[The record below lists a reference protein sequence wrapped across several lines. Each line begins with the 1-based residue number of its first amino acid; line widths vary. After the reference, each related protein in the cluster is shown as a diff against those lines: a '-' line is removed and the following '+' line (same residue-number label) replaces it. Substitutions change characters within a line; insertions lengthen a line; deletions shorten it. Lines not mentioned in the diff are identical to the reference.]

1 MGKHIEVFV
10 PHMVTTVLEQKGGHW
25 LSPSRMMKYQAILTE
40 QDDVTLKTTNLLN
53 SAVFL
58 GTVPEEGPLEH
69 NCVEIIEHT
78 HASRED
84 LKDVPLERYDW
95 ELFTDGSSFVE
106 NGTRYAGYAVTTLK
120 TVIEAKPL
128 PPETLTQRA
137 ELIALPRALELSE
150 GKMVNIWTDSKY
162 AFGVVHVHGAL
173 WKERGL
179 LSSQGANIRY
189 QEEVLNLINAVQ
201 KPKQVAIMHCKAH
214 QGGTLKISEGNR
226 LADRAARQIA
236 QEVWNVTALVPL
248 KLNFEVF
255 WCGTDR
261 WHWKILSTTFSQ
273 VVWEKISDSGQSQE
287 IYVDTTRD
295 NTGLKAGWK
304 GKAYFEG
311 RKYCEHDFQ
320 MLFAPCCH
328 QCGEFIIG
336 RVIKAINNS
345 WHPECFCCDICQQVL
360 ADIGFVKNAGRHLCR
375 PCHNREKARG
385 LGKYICQKCH
395 AIIDEQPL
403 IFKNDPYHP
412 DHFNCANCGKELT
425 ADARELKG
433 ELYCLPC
440 HDKMGVPIC
449 GACRRPIEGRVVNAM
464 GKQWHVEHFVCAK
477 CEKPFLGHRHYER
490 KGLAYCETH
499 YNQLFGD
506 VCFHCNRVI
515 EGDVVSA
522 LNKAWCVNC
531 FACSTCNTKLTLKNK
546 FVEFDMKPVCKKC
559 YEKFPLELKKR
570 LKKLA
575 ETLGRK

>member
-1 MGKHIEVFV
+1 M
-10 PHMVTTVLEQKGGHW
+10 TALQ
-25 LSPSRMMKYQAILTE
+25 
-40 QDDVTLKTTNLLN
+40 LK
-53 SAVFL
+53 
-58 GTVPEEGPLEH
+58 
-69 NCVEIIEHT
+69 
-78 HASRED
+78 
-84 LKDVPLERYDW
+84 
-95 ELFTDGSSFVE
+95 
-106 NGTRYAGYAVTTLK
+106 
-120 TVIEAKPL
+120 
-128 PPETLTQRA
+128 
-137 ELIALPRALELSE
+137 ELSQS
-150 GKMVNIWTDSKY
+150 GLYRRRRDRPDSVGQP
-162 AFGVVHVHGAL
+162 A
-173 WKERGL
+173 W
-179 LSSQGANIRY
+179 
-189 QEEVLNLINAVQ
+189 QEEKLSNMANALAN
-201 KPKQVAIMHCKAH
+201 AICERCR
-214 QGGTLKISEGNR
+214 GGF
-226 LADRAARQIA
+226 APA
-236 QEVWNVTALVPL
+236 
-248 KLNFEVF
+248 
-255 WCGTDR
+255 
-261 WHWKILSTTFSQ
+261 
-273 VVWEKISDSGQSQE
+273 EKIVNSNGELYHEQCFVCAQCFQQFPE
-287 IYVDTTRD
+287 
-295 NTGLKAGWK
+295 GLF
-304 GKAYFEG
+304 YEFEG

-336 RVIKAINNS
+336 RVIKAMNNS

-531 FACSTCNTKLTLKNK
+531 FACSTCNTKLTLKDK
-546 FVEFDMKPVCKKC
+546 FVEIDLKPVCKHC
-559 YEKFPLELKKR
+559 YEKMPDEFKRRLAKREREAKDKEKQKK
-570 LKKLA
+570 KKPICL
-575 ETLGRK
+575 

>member
-1 MGKHIEVFV
+1 M
-10 PHMVTTVLEQKGGHW
+10 
-25 LSPSRMMKYQAILTE
+25 
-40 QDDVTLKTTNLLN
+40 
-53 SAVFL
+53 L
-58 GTVPEEGPLEH
+58 GVAGMTGSIANALA
-69 NCVEIIEHT
+69 NATC
-78 HASRED
+78 
-84 LKDVPLERYDW
+84 ER
-95 ELFTDGSSFVE
+95 
-106 NGTRYAGYAVTTLK
+106 
-120 TVIEAKPL
+120 
-128 PPETLTQRA
+128 
-137 ELIALPRALELSE
+137 
-150 GKMVNIWTDSKY
+150 
-162 AFGVVHVHGAL
+162 
-173 WKERGL
+173 
-179 LSSQGANIRY
+179 
-189 QEEVLNLINAVQ
+189 
-201 KPKQVAIMHCKAH
+201 CKS
-214 QGGTLKISEGNR
+214 GF
-226 LADRAARQIA
+226 AA
-236 QEVWNVTALVPL
+236 T
-248 KLNFEVF
+248 
-255 WCGTDR
+255 
-261 WHWKILSTTFSQ
+261 
-273 VVWEKISDSGQSQE
+273 EKIVNSNGELYHEQCFVCAQCFQQFPE
-287 IYVDTTRD
+287 
-295 NTGLKAGWK
+295 GLFYEAGHPRVGNK
-304 GKAYFEG
+304 PFFHPSEVTSLFFLQFEG

-336 RVIKAINNS
+336 RVIKAMNNS
-345 WHPECFCCDICQQVL
+345 WHPDCFCCDICQAVL
-360 ADIGFVKNAGRHLCR
+360 ADVGFVKNAGRHLCR

-395 AIIDEQPL
+395 AIIEEQPL

-412 DHFNCANCGKELT
+412 DHFNCNNCGKELT

-506 VCFHCNRVI
+506 VCYHCNRVI

-522 LNKAWCVNC
+522 LNKAWCVTC
-531 FACSTCNTKLTLKNK
+531 FSCSTCNTKLTLKDKFVEIDLRPVCKHCYERMPEELKRRLARRERDGKDRKKKPAVCLNK

-575 ETLGRK
+575 ESLGRK

>member
-1 MGKHIEVFV
+1 MKVRNQHSNRLHCKVYQ
-10 PHMVTTVLEQKGGHW
+10 HCCRCRHCD
-25 LSPSRMMKYQAILTE
+25 KYQ
-40 QDDVTLKTTNLLN
+40 
-53 SAVFL
+53 
-58 GTVPEEGPLEH
+58 
-69 NCVEIIEHT
+69 
-78 HASRED
+78 
-84 LKDVPLERYDW
+84 
-95 ELFTDGSSFVE
+95 
-106 NGTRYAGYAVTTLK
+106 
-120 TVIEAKPL
+120 
-128 PPETLTQRA
+128 
-137 ELIALPRALELSE
+137 LI
-150 GKMVNIWTDSKY
+150 KC
-162 AFGVVHVHGAL
+162 GA
-173 WKERGL
+173 GL
-179 LSSQGANIRY
+179 LSQVFFFRKPPEICHSCSGCIAHHVPDMNLLQLKELSQSDLYRRRQERHDSFGTAGLETRKLSNMANA
-189 QEEVLNLINAVQ
+189 LANA
-201 KPKQVAIMHCKAH
+201 MCERCKSGFAPAERIVNSNGELYH
-214 QGGTLKISEGNR
+214 EQCFVCAQCFQQFPEG
-226 LADRAARQIA
+226 LFY
-236 QEVWNVTALVPL
+236 E
-248 KLNFEVF
+248 
-255 WCGTDR
+255 
-261 WHWKILSTTFSQ
+261 
-273 VVWEKISDSGQSQE
+273 
-287 IYVDTTRD
+287 
-295 NTGLKAGWK
+295 
-304 GKAYFEG
+304 FEG

-336 RVIKAINNS
+336 RVIKAMNNS
-345 WHPECFCCDICQQVL
+345 WHPECFCCDLCQQIL

-412 DHFNCANCGKELT
+412 DHFNCVNCGKELT
-425 ADARELKG
+425 AEARELKG

-506 VCFHCNRVI
+506 VCYHCNRVI

-575 ETLGRK
+575 ESAGRK

>member
-1 MGKHIEVFV
+1 MTALQLKELSYSGLYRRRRDRPDSLGLHGL
-10 PHMVTTVLEQKGGHW
+10 PEQKLRLLGSFLFW
-25 LSPSRMMKYQAILTE
+25 L
-40 QDDVTLKTTNLLN
+40 VLN
-53 SAVFL
+53 SSKDFGRMDFQSGGQSYVI
-58 GTVPEEGPLEH
+58 PENEEISHTRENVYNDHGNEGERVVSKLQRRH
-69 NCVEIIEHT
+69 SDVKIYKEICDFY
-78 HASRED
+78 ARFNMANA
-84 LKDVPLERYDW
+84 LANALCERC
-95 ELFTDGSSFVE
+95 
-106 NGTRYAGYAVTTLK
+106 
-120 TVIEAKPL
+120 
-128 PPETLTQRA
+128 
-137 ELIALPRALELSE
+137 
-150 GKMVNIWTDSKY
+150 
-162 AFGVVHVHGAL
+162 
-173 WKERGL
+173 RG
-179 LSSQGANIRY
+179 GFAP
-189 QEEVLNLINAVQ
+189 A
-201 KPKQVAIMHCKAH
+201 
-214 QGGTLKISEGNR
+214 
-226 LADRAARQIA
+226 
-236 QEVWNVTALVPL
+236 
-248 KLNFEVF
+248 
-255 WCGTDR
+255 
-261 WHWKILSTTFSQ
+261 
-273 VVWEKISDSGQSQE
+273 EKIVNSNGELYHEQCFVCAQCFQQFPE
-287 IYVDTTRD
+287 
-295 NTGLKAGWK
+295 GLF
-304 GKAYFEG
+304 YEFEG

-336 RVIKAINNS
+336 RVIKAMNNS

-515 EGDVVSA
+515 EGDGEP
-522 LNKAWCVNC
+522 LD
-531 FACSTCNTKLTLKNK
+531 K
-546 FVEFDMKPVCKKC
+546 FVEIDLKPVCKHC
-559 YEKFPLELKKR
+559 YEKIPEELKRRLAKR
-570 LKKLA
+570 EREAKEKDKHKKKKPVCL
-575 ETLGRK
+575 

>member
-1 MGKHIEVFV
+1 MKRSPRQPGMGSTGLLAARTRGLCPGHSAGTATSRSTRSFATFMRNSTWPTPWPTPAASAAGVASRPRRRSSTAMASCTTSSALCAPSASSSSPRASSTRFRPFPVSQAVSEEGRVFISRWASIFPPRGV
-10 PHMVTTVLEQKGGHW
+10 
-25 LSPSRMMKYQAILTE
+25 PSRE
-40 QDDVTLKTTNLLN
+40 V
-53 SAVFL
+53 L
-58 GTVPEEGPLEH
+58 GQPG
-69 NCVEIIEHT
+69 
-78 HASRED
+78 
-84 LKDVPLERYDW
+84 
-95 ELFTDGSSFVE
+95 G
-106 NGTRYAGYAVTTLK
+106 
-120 TVIEAKPL
+120 KPL
-128 PPETLTQRA
+128 TCHRTE
-137 ELIALPRALELSE
+137 
-150 GKMVNIWTDSKY
+150 
-162 AFGVVHVHGAL
+162 L
-173 WKERGL
+173 WK
-179 LSSQGANIRY
+179 
-189 QEEVLNLINAVQ
+189 
-201 KPKQVAIMHCKAH
+201 
-214 QGGTLKISEGNR
+214 T
-226 LADRAARQIA
+226 
-236 QEVWNVTALVPL
+236 
-248 KLNFEVF
+248 
-255 WCGTDR
+255 
-261 WHWKILSTTFSQ
+261 
-273 VVWEKISDSGQSQE
+273 EK
-287 IYVDTTRD
+287 
-295 NTGLKAGWK
+295 
-304 GKAYFEG
+304 FEG

-336 RVIKAINNS
+336 RVIKAMNNS
-345 WHPECFCCDICQQVL
+345 WHPECFRCDLCQEVL

-522 LNKAWCVNC
+522 LNKAWCVSC
-531 FACSTCNTKLTLKNK
+531 FACSTCNTKLTLKDK
-546 FVEFDMKPVCKKC
+546 FVEIDLKPVCKHC
-559 YEKFPLELKKR
+559 YEKMPEEFKRRLAKREREAKDKDKQKK
-570 LKKLA
+570 KKPVCL
-575 ETLGRK
+575 